1 MGIPRG
7 ADGRWG
13 WIGPRLAV
21 CMLVGVGTWLAP
33 GVAGADI
40 VFFHTGRTLSVQ
52 GHRVDGDRL
61 TLLLRGGGEVVCD
74 VALVARIEPDEVPYP
89 VEAPAL
95 VDAGPAER
103 PVAALASVVG
113 RPYASLIRSV
123 ADAHGVDERLVHAVI
138 QVESSYQPRARSPKG
153 ARGLMQLMPAT
164 AADYQVPARDLYD
177 PAANLEAGVRH
188 LKGLLGRFDLA
199 LALAAYNAGEG
210 AVRRYGGIPPYPETR
225 NYVRRVMGLLGVN

>member
-1 MGIPRG
+1 MGGGRG
-7 ADGRWG
+7 ADERSGRRA
-13 WIGPRLAV
+13 PRVVV
-21 CMLVGVGTWLAP
+21 CAMVGVGLWLAP
-33 GVAGADI
+33 TVAAADI

-61 TLLLRGGGEVVCD
+61 TLFLRGGGEVVCD
-74 VALVARIEPDEVPYP
+74 AALVARIEPDEVPYP

-95 VDAGPAER
+95 VEAVPAER
-103 PVAALASVVG
+103 PIATLASVAD

-164 AADYQVPARDLYD
+164 AADYHVPARDLYD

-225 NYVRRVMGLLGVN
+225 NYVRRVMGLLGVD